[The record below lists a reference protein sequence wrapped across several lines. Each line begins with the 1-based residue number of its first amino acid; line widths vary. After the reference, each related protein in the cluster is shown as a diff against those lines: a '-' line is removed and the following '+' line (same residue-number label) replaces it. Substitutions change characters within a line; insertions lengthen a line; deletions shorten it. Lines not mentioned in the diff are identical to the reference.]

1 MRDSFGGTMLFWIVI
16 FFLALFMSFMAVV
29 IQYSRVYKIKNNTIE
44 AIERGEGIC
53 NIADLNKT
61 LQKNKY
67 YGIYKIC
74 YSKATSTVS
83 GESIGGY
90 YSITLYAQF
99 KFSNFGIN
107 MPISGESRIIEIE
120 SCNGDNI
127 LSGASTAT
135 IAGNTYKC
143 VDLSSAE

>member
-29 IQYSRVYKIKNNTIE
+29 IQYSRIYKIKNNTIE

-67 YGIYKIC
+67 YGVYKIC
-74 YSKATSTVS
+74 YTKAQSSVS

-90 YSITLYAQF
+90 YSITLYAEF
-99 KFSNFGIN
+99 KFSNFGMR
-107 MPISGESRIIEIE
+107 MPIQGESRIIEIE
-120 SCNGDNI
+120 SCNGENI
-127 LSGASTAT
+127 LSGATQAT
-135 IAGNTYKC
+135 IAGQTFRC
-143 VDLSSAE
+143 VDQTSAE